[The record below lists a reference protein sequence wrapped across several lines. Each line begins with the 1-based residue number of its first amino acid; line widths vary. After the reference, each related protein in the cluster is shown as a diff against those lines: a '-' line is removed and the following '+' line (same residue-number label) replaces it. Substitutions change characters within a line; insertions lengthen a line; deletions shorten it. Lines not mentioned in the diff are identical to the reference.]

1 MNAAEPH
8 LLITQL
14 VKRYGNVFAVND
26 ISVEV
31 RRGEFLTLLG
41 PSGSGKTTTL
51 SIIAGFEEQT
61 SGEILLEG
69 KPLTPVPPHERNIG
83 MVFQRYTLF
92 PNMSVFDNVAFPLS
106 VRGRPKP
113 EIFSEVKHMLR
124 LVRLDGFGDRRPD
137 QLSGGQ
143 QQRVALAR
151 ALIYRPQIL
160 LMDEPLGALDKKL
173 REEIQAEIR
182 RIHQELA
189 VTIVYVT
196 HDQEE
201 ALRLSDR
208 ICLFSYGRIIQ
219 IGTGEDLYE
228 RPASAFVASF
238 VGSSNFMEIDVE
250 AASGKT
256 VASRLPD
263 GTAIYAQRGTRPTAG
278 SKARLMVRPERMQLA
293 QTRKNGAS
301 DSVIDVTILDATYLG
316 DTIHYDVGTRWG
328 QTLAVRQSSAMQ
340 GGETLAPGSAA
351 LLHWSSM
358 DAHIF
363 DLEMADRTSQ

>member
-1 MNAAEPH
+1 
-8 LLITQL
+8 
-14 VKRYGNVFAVND
+14 
-26 ISVEV
+26 
-31 RRGEFLTLLG
+31 
-41 PSGSGKTTTL
+41 
-51 SIIAGFEEQT
+51 
-61 SGEILLEG
+61 
-69 KPLTPVPPHERNIG
+69 
-83 MVFQRYTLF
+83 
-92 PNMSVFDNVAFPLS
+92 
-106 VRGRPKP
+106 
-113 EIFSEVKHMLR
+113 MLR

-208 ICLFSYGRIIQ
+208 ICLFSHGRIIQ

-228 RPASAFVASF
+228 RPASTFVASF

-250 AASGKT
+250 AASDKI

-278 SKARLMVRPERMQLA
+278 SKASLMVRPERMRLA
-293 QTRKNGAS
+293 QTRKNGAN

-328 QTLAVRQSSAMQ
+328 PDPGRPAIFGNAGWRGIGAGKRGAFALELDGRAYFRFGNCRSYQSLKAEHQ
-340 GGETLAPGSAA
+340 E
-351 LLHWSSM
+351 
-358 DAHIF
+358 
-363 DLEMADRTSQ
+363 